1 MCQHGATPWLRLL
14 VYVSLATVGANV
26 VPGCDLGL
34 LLTLQRQVEPVVSE
48 IAEIHYNFTSAKHF
62 EVIEVISMFQVDRI
76 CRSVLKVVE
85 SIRQTVGSLVCPPH
99 FDDGIPLD
107 ELPER
112 LEPSKFL
119 QQYFA
124 DVRQLARTGDNEI
137 YTEEMINEVSSS
149 WAPSEKE
156 LLTLV
161 LRIENWAVESRTA
174 GYLMQA
180 ETFRSIELL
189 VRRFLAMAVDFV
201 RSLAE
206 DMSAMFR
213 APNYVSR
220 EMTPG
225 GQSDSDEHKREERP
239 VTVDIFKH
247 RGNDLVLKAEF
258 LSMLRDMPS
267 PMYQSSLHVD
277 FKVCESL
284 LTSTGPVWRGVPLEF
299 LDEAGGWS
307 HRDVTGAHRREASPL
322 QLLQAIAATG
332 TRLSNLFISVQV
344 SPHLLTPSP
353 SCGTKH
359 TIYDPSHCLVDRQW
373 AGYFFHLNPLPPFNV
388 SVVYSGRPLGPHG
401 KLSSFEVHHVHV
413 PSMDT
418 QWSSLVSL
426 FKSMNHHSPDTLFI
440 SPFVGNCQ
448 IIDRLMRTGTIKP
461 KVVYVPVNPLIA
473 PGHMVKPDYFEWWE
487 EHGFVFMRQLT
498 EGVTALGDMEG
509 SLPVTTSM
517 WFAQCSISATVDTMS
532 GYGYELLHLEH
543 TYAAFLWR
551 PFHQELFEK
560 GTSQGSSRSLEDVWL
575 RGWHCSPHARFIFD
589 LEIWGKHAFDKEL
602 LFKPVGMSEQT
613 QMREYAVMAMVE
625 TPGLRYFLQQGPKPR
640 GSCGEGICECLP
652 PYRGH
657 LCELEEK
664 PRKPQKLKAVIHYM
678 MAESEH
684 DLLDMERSLKSLWI
698 HYNQGVDHPVVV
710 FHEGLTPKARRRLVE
725 ASENR
730 LWFALVPR
738 FKEIPDEW
746 KEASRQRASE
756 FSVGY
761 RAMTRWRSGP
771 LFLEQALAGF
781 DYAMT
786 LDTDSY
792 FPASFG
798 SDPFEVLHSTGL
810 TAMFPH
816 LGRESASVV
825 VNFMHYFLLY
835 CRLHRLNPRRTRMLA
850 ALIEKN
856 FKWYQQCLMLDI
868 EVVRLDWFRSEA
880 YQDFFRYMDSVGGFW
895 LHRWGNNPLRT
906 FAVALLL
913 GDEDVRSVVMPY
925 AHQDFCSCGP
935 GAPSCTWDSKKQEY
949 ICENV
954 TPKEFTLE
962 ELSEGLLDLQ
972 PWRGSARQLSRQAE
986 MDVYRF
992 AGVQS

>member
-1 MCQHGATPWLRLL
+1 MQRLCL
-14 VYVSLATVGANV
+14 LLACASFAVGANV
-26 VPGCDLGL
+26 VPCDLGL
-34 LLTLQRQVEPVVSE
+34 LLTLHRQVEPVVLD
-48 IAEIHYNFTSAKHF
+48 IAEIHYRFTSGRHH
-62 EVIEVISMFQVDRI
+62 EVIEVISLFQVDRI

-85 SIRQTVGSLVCPPH
+85 SIRQTLGSLVCPYH
-99 FDDGIPLD
+99 FDDGVPRD
-107 ELPER
+107 SLPER
-112 LEPSKFL
+112 LTPSRIL
-119 QQYFA
+119 QQFFA
-124 DVRQLARTGDNEI
+124 DVRQLARTGG
-137 YTEEMINEVSSS
+137 TEVYSQEMIDEVSSS
-149 WAPSEKE
+149 WAPSENE
-156 LLTLV
+156 LLALV
-161 LRIENWAVESRTA
+161 LRLENWAVESRKV
-174 GYLMQA
+174 GYLMEA
-180 ETFRSIELL
+180 ETFHSIEGL
-189 VRRFLAMAVDFV
+189 VQRFLAMAVDFA

-225 GQSDSDEHKREERP
+225 GQADTEEHRKGDP
-239 VTVDIFKH
+239 VTVDIFQH
-247 RGNDLVLKAEF
+247 QPEHGLTLKPEF
-258 LSMLRDMPS
+258 LSMLRDMPA
-267 PMYQSSLHVD
+267 PIHQPPLHKD

-284 LTSTGPVWRGVPLEF
+284 PPILTSASVPQGLSLDF

-307 HRDVTGAHRREASPL
+307 HRDVTGAQRRSPSPL
-322 QLLQAIAATG
+322 QLLQAVASSG

-344 SPHLLTPSP
+344 SPYLLSPSP
-353 SCGTKH
+353 SCGSKQTL
-359 TIYDPSHCLVDRQW
+359 YDPSHCLVERQF

-401 KLSSFEVHHVHV
+401 QLPSFEVHQVHV
-413 PSMDT
+413 PNMET
-418 QWSSLVSL
+418 QWNSLVSL
-426 FKSMNHHSPDTLFI
+426 FKSMNHHSPDMLFI

-461 KVVYVPVNPLIA
+461 KIVYVPVNPLIA
-473 PGHMVKPDYFEWWE
+473 PGHMVKPDYFKWWD
-487 EHGFVFMRQLT
+487 EHGFIFMRQLT
-498 EGVTALGDMEG
+498 EGTADEG
-509 SLPVTTSM
+509 SLPVTSSV
-517 WFAQCSISATVDTMS
+517 WFAQCSISATVDTMR

-551 PFHQELFEK
+551 PFSQKLFEAAAP
-560 GTSQGSSRSLEDVWL
+560 GISLEDAWL
-575 RGWHCSPHARFIFD
+575 RGWHCSPHSRFIFD
-589 LEIWGKHAFDKEL
+589 LEIWGRQAFDKEL
-602 LFKPVGMSEQT
+602 LFKPVEISERMQL
-613 QMREYAVMAMVE
+613 REYAVLAMVE
-625 TPGLRYFLQQGPKPR
+625 TPGLRYFLQQGLVPR
-640 GSCGEGICECLP
+640 GRCGEGICECLP
-652 PYRGH
+652 PFRGR
-657 LCELEEK
+657 LCELEDK
-664 PRKPQKLKAVIHYM
+664 PRKAQRLKAVIHYM
-678 MAESEH
+678 MAETER
-684 DLLDMERSLKSLWI
+684 DLLDMERSLKSLWLR
-698 HYNQGVDHPVVV
+698 YNQGVDYPVVV
-710 FHEGLTPKARRRLVE
+710 FHEGLTHEARRRLVE

-746 KEASRQRASE
+746 MEASRQRASE

-792 FPASFG
+792 FPATFG

-835 CRLHRLNPRRTRMLA
+835 CRLHQLNPRRTRMLS

-868 EVVRLDWFRSEA
+868 EVVRLDWFRSET

-913 GDEDVRSVVMPY
+913 RDEDVRSVVMPY

-935 GAPSCTWDSKKQEY
+935 GQQSCTWLKEKQEY
-949 ICENV
+949 TCQDV
-954 TPKEFTLE
+954 TPEEFRLE
-962 ELSEGLLDLQ
+962 ELAEGLLDLQ

-992 AGVQS
+992 AAGLQG